1 MVSIRGRLVCTLT
14 GLFVLVWLAVV
25 AVTYVVARQRIET
38 LFDEH
43 LEHDAQVLLASI
55 ENAGP
60 DGRRI
65 FPASPDVKLQ
75 SGQKALAFSIWQSG
89 HLLVRSAIGPRL
101 ERPHRPG
108 FADLSL
114 NERKWRS
121 YSIADPERQLTVQV
135 GEPYTVRNKLAVDMI
150 RDALFPLLWAA
161 PFLGVAIWFGV
172 GRGLAPLKRAAE
184 QISTRSPEYLEQ
196 VDLRSAPREIHVL
209 VKKINSL
216 LILLREAFDRE
227 RHFTADA
234 SHEIRTPLAAVKA
247 HAQLAQRSTDETQ
260 RKHALQQIVE
270 NVDRMAHLIEQLLT
284 LARMDRESLDSC
296 REQVDLSAMAA
307 ELVTEL
313 QPEARARGLR
323 LSTDARF
330 STSIPGSAPALG
342 IMIRNLLANALRHA
356 RNTVVVGVYKGD
368 GGEACLQIEDD
379 GPGIPESHRR
389 RVFDRFYRGQS
400 QESEGCGL
408 GLSIVRRVAG
418 LHQAEIT
425 LSESTMGGLRASV
438 HFQRPASESS
448 LRTHATQHVG
458 PEFPRPSAGDLPAL
472 PQE

>member
-1 MVSIRGRLVCTLT
+1 MTSIRGRLVCTLT

-25 AVTYVVARQRIET
+25 GVTYIVARQRIET

-43 LEHDAQVLLASI
+43 LEHDAQVLLALI

-60 DGRRI
+60 DGGRI
-65 FPASPDVKLQ
+65 SPASPDIKLQ

-114 NERKWRS
+114 SDQRWRS
-121 YSIADPERQLTVQV
+121 YCFADPARHLTVQV
-135 GEPYTVRNKLAVDMI
+135 GEPYAVRNKLAVEMI
-150 RDALFPLLWAA
+150 RDALFPLLWAV
-161 PFLGVAIWFGV
+161 PILGVAIWFGV
-172 GRGLAPLKRAAE
+172 GRGLSPLKRAAE
-184 QISTRSPEYLEQ
+184 QISTRSPKYLEQ
-196 VDLRSAPREIHVL
+196 VDLRSAPREIHIL
-209 VKKINSL
+209 VRKINSL
-216 LILLREAFDRE
+216 LVLLLEAFDRE

-234 SHEIRTPLAAVKA
+234 AHEIRTPLAAVKA

-260 RKHALQQIVE
+260 RNHALHQIVE
-270 NVDRMAHLIEQLLT
+270 NVDRMAHLIDQLLT
-284 LARMDRESLDSC
+284 LARMDRELPDSPT
-296 REQVDLSAMAA
+296 EQVNPSALAA
-307 ELVTEL
+307 ELVAEL

-323 LSTDARF
+323 LSTDSSYSATF
-330 STSIPGSAPALG
+330 PGSAPALR

-356 RNTVVVGVYKGD
+356 RCVVVVGVYKGD
-368 GGEACLQIEDD
+368 GGSACLQIEDD
-379 GPGIPESHRR
+379 GPGIPESYRR
-389 RVFDRFYRGQS
+389 RVFDRFYRGQG
-400 QESEGCGL
+400 QGTGGCGL
-408 GLSIVRRVAG
+408 GLSIVRRIAG

-438 HFQRPASESS
+438 RFQIPASESS
-448 LRTHATQHVG
+448 QRPQATERVTHK
-458 PEFPRPSAGDLPAL
+458 FPGSAAGDTPPL